1 MSNVAVNND
10 DKRHN
15 GKEDIAYLAVDLRT
29 KSTTGWETSLGCIH
43 NHAKLWEDDEVDE
56 NDVKGVQE
64 EGRQVETGKR
74 LDPVVR
80 LMGQVGKDPVADM
93 YQRQREE

>member
-1 MSNVAVNND
+1 MSNAVVNND

-29 KSTTGWETSLGCIH
+29 ESTTGWETSLGCIH
-43 NHAKLWEDDEVDE
+43 NHTKSWEDDEVGE
-56 NDVKGVQE
+56 NGVKGVRK
-64 EGRQVETGKR
+64 EGRQVKIGKR

-80 LMGQVGKDPVADM
+80 LMGQARKDPVGDM